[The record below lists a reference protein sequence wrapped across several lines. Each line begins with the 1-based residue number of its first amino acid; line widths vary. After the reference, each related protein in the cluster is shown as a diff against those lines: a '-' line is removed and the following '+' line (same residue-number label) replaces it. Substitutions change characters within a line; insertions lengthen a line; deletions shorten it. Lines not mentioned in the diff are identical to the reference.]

1 MESVSREAEVIVAG
15 DNSVTVRYFCP
26 DACGHCP
33 IKEKCL
39 SQPGMN
45 REAQIS
51 LPPEKHFAVGDRV
64 TISAPAFVG
73 WLAVFFAY
81 ILPLLLFLAILLSA
95 ALLHTDETFA
105 ALSAL
110 AVLPSYYGVLW
121 LYRKRMSPLL
131 RLKIHKIGE

>member
-1 MESVSREAEVIVAG
+1 MENVSREAEVIAAG
-15 DNSVTVRYFCP
+15 DYSVTVRYFCP

-39 SQPGMN
+39 SQPGTN

-51 LPPEKHFAVGDRV
+51 LPPGKYFAVGDRV
-64 TISAPAFVG
+64 TVSASAAAG

-95 ALLHTDETFA
+95 VLLRTDETFA

-110 AVLPSYYGVLW
+110 AVLPPYYGVLW
-121 LYRKRMSPLL
+121 LCRKRINPLL
-131 RLKIHKIGE
+131 GLKIHKIGE